1 MYDATRPY
9 DQIMREQFE
18 MLVFQFDRDF
28 LMERC
33 PSPEHLTDA
42 V

>member
-9 DQIMREQFE
+9 DLIMREQFE

-33 PSPEHLTDA
+33 PSPEHLTA